1 LSKAN
6 NDHSNELA
14 QEWIKYNTNFFGQ
27 NLFKTVRNNETEVGI
42 ENYPAWGVDSMN
54 KFADG
59 SYDSTIYSVFNNK
72 IYEIDA
78 NIASLA
84 VPEYLPII
92 QQMIDTFHITQAVNT
107 TQSEISPELDC
118 DQNPDAEVCVQED
131 SPTTGEENEDEDDQP
146 TDEENNND
154 LDEDEEN

>member
-1 LSKAN
+1 
-6 NDHSNELA
+6 
-14 QEWIKYNTNFFGQ
+14 
-27 NLFKTVRNNETEVGI
+27 
-42 ENYPAWGVDSMN
+42 MN

-84 VPEYLPII
+84 APEYLPII

-107 TQSEISPELDC
+107 TQSEISPQLDC
-118 DQNPDAEVCVQED
+118 DQNPDAEGCVQED